1 MDADNTGG
9 QNGNAP
15 ARPPPATT
23 SPEWQT
29 RLQATLEALPD
40 LLFVMDRNGRILD
53 FHAPNRIG
61 LFLPPDRFLGVNAV
75 DLLPGPAGDVVRRAI
90 AEALATGHHQGG
102 TYALAMPNG
111 ERWFELSI
119 AAHGD
124 RTADDARLVAIARD
138 VTDRKRAEDALRESE
153 RTYRMLTEG
162 MQDVI
167 WVLDVETRR
176 FTYVSPSVEKLRG
189 YTPAEIIARPLEDA
203 WVPEQRAELE
213 EFTRRSVAAFLAG
226 QMTSDDYATYEMLQP
241 CKDGSRV
248 ASEVVARLVR
258 NERTGRLEAHGVTRD
273 VSKRR
278 RAELAL
284 RESEARFAE
293 LARQTRTIVFE
304 MDADG
309 RCTFVSPMV
318 EDVLGYRP
326 EDVIGKLYF
335 YDLFAPRDR
344 EAFKAAAFDVFRKKA
359 PLLDFENPCLTR
371 DGRSIW
377 VSTNAFP
384 LLHPDGTLRGYRGS
398 VVDVT
403 ARKQTEQALRRS
415 EARFAETTRQSR
427 AFVWEVD
434 ADGLYMFVTPVVED
448 VLGYRP
454 DEIAGRLHFYDL
466 HPAAGRAEFRAAIF
480 EAMERREK
488 FRDYE
493 NPMVAKDGRTMWVS
507 TNAVPLL
514 DENGALLGYRG
525 VDFDV
530 TARKLA
536 EDALRES
543 EAQRSAINDNLPDG
557 FIYRLDTGA
566 DGQRRR
572 YVYVSQGV
580 EKLHGVPAEAVLRD
594 PTCIYSQILAEDL
607 PLVAEK
613 EAQAI
618 AAMAPF
624 SAEIRVRLPSG
635 EIRWRLFT
643 SAPRRLPNG
652 HLVWDGIEIDVTE
665 RKQAEEALRES
676 ETRARAIHDNLPGG
690 LVYQI
695 DSGEDG
701 RQRQFTFI
709 SQGVETLHGI
719 AVAEAMRDAQAIYGQ
734 VAKEDLPRLVE
745 LEERAIAAMAPFQAE
760 VRIRLPSGQTRWS
773 LFASAPRRLPNGH
786 LVWDGIEIDVT
797 DRKLAEEALRESEAR
812 FAAATQASRSY
823 VWEVDPDGLITFI
836 SPMVEEVLGRR
847 PEEIVGQFHFYDLP
861 PQEDREAI
869 KRIGLDMMARRETIR
884 GFENRNVAK
893 DGRIVWLSSSANP
906 LVGPDGTFRGYQ
918 GIDTDIS
925 ARKQAEEAL
934 RESEARFA
942 SATQASRSFVW
953 EVAPDGL
960 YTHVGVMVAEV
971 LGYRPED
978 LVGKM
983 HFYDLLPP
991 EGREELK
998 QACFDIMARRESP
1011 SGFENAN
1018 VAKDGRIVWLSSS
1031 ARPLFNPDGSYR
1043 GYQGIDTD
1051 VTARKQ
1057 AEEALKASETRYRE
1071 LIDLAVDGILLG
1083 SPDGVITDA
1092 NACMCALTGRT
1103 RRELLGKHIT
1113 ELFASETLDATPMR
1127 FDLVNEGETVTRVRK
1142 IVRPDA
1148 SEVFVEMHSK
1158 RMPDGA
1164 YQSIFHDITRRKQA
1178 EEALRLS
1185 EAKYRQLHESMRDPF
1200 ASTDLQGNLLDFNPA
1215 FVDLLGY
1222 SRAELLR
1229 LNFRDITPRK
1239 WQAQEKKII
1248 AEQVRKRGFSA
1259 VYEKEYVRKDGS
1271 IVPVELR
1278 TMLVCDAGGKPTG
1291 MSAVIRDV
1299 SERRLAEQALRES
1312 EAKYRRL
1319 LAGMQEAFVIADMK
1333 GRLVE
1338 CNPAFESLIGYSHA
1352 EVARLHYA
1360 DITPAKWRSV
1370 DARAVKQ
1377 VLRQGSSGV
1386 TEKEYIRKDGTVV
1399 PVEMT
1404 GTLIRDTS
1412 GKPVGISAV
1421 IHDVTERKRAEQ
1433 ALQAAHDKLEQRV
1446 RERTAELLASQQA
1459 LAASEEQFRQMA
1471 ESIQEVFWLLDVRT
1485 GQALYVSPA
1494 FEAIWGRPRQ
1504 TLRDGLAQWLATLH
1518 PDDRGVVQRDYERG
1532 VRTGTF
1538 TSLEYRI
1545 LWPDGTVR
1553 WIRDSAWGI
1562 RDARGRVVRVAG
1574 VFRDITDQRRLEA
1587 EILQAAEAE
1596 RQRIGR
1602 DLHDGLGQSL
1612 TAIGYLAD
1620 AVREDLARAQRPE
1633 ADDVRKLGRLI
1644 GQTAAQSHALARGLL
1659 LADVKRGGLA
1669 AALQEL
1675 AFRTQELFGVACRYS
1690 SPAVLP
1696 PLDVHIAG
1704 QLYRIAQ
1711 EAATNA
1717 AKHGQAQRIEI
1728 RLAKERRGLLL
1739 SVRDNGRGL
1748 PARKKSA
1755 PGLGLDIMRYRAG
1768 LIGATLWIDSQ
1779 PRRGTTVNCL
1789 LPRAAPARKK
1799 KR

>member
-1 MDADNTGG
+1 MDAEKTGG
-9 QNGNAP
+9 QRDGIP
-15 ARPPPATT
+15 TSVPLATT

-40 LLFVMDRNGRILD
+40 LLFVMDRDSRILD

-61 LFLPPDRFLGVNAV
+61 LFLTPERFLGAKAV
-75 DLLPGPAGDVVRRAI
+75 DVLPEPAATVVRQAI

-102 TYALAMPNG
+102 TYSLAMPNG

-124 RTADDARLVAIARD
+124 LNSADARLVAIARD
-138 VTDRKRAEDALRESE
+138 VTDRKLAEDALRESE

-189 YTPAEIIARPLEDA
+189 YTPAEILAQPLEAA

-213 EFTRRSVAAFLAG
+213 EFMRRSVAAFLAG

-241 CKDGSRV
+241 CKGGSRV

-258 NERTGRLEAHGVTRD
+258 NPRTGHLEAHGVTRD
-273 VSKRR
+273 VSARVR
-278 RAELAL
+278 TERAL
-284 RESEARFAE
+284 RESEARFA
-293 LARQTRTIVFE
+293 QV
-304 MDADG
+304 
-309 RCTFVSPMV
+309 
-318 EDVLGYRP
+318 
-326 EDVIGKLYF
+326 
-335 YDLFAPRDR
+335 
-344 EAFKAAAFDVFRKKA
+344 
-359 PLLDFENPCLTR
+359 
-371 DGRSIW
+371 
-377 VSTNAFP
+377 
-384 LLHPDGTLRGYRGS
+384 
-398 VVDVT
+398 
-403 ARKQTEQALRRS
+403 
-415 EARFAETTRQSR
+415 TRQSR

-434 ADGLYMFVTPVVED
+434 AEGRYMFVTPVVED

-466 HPAAGRAEFRAAIF
+466 HPAEGRAEFRASVF
-480 EAMERREK
+480 EAMARREK

-493 NPMVAKDGRTMWVS
+493 NPMLAKDGRTTWVS
-507 TNAVPLL
+507 TNAIPLL

-543 EAQRSAINDNLPDG
+543 EAQRRAINDNLPNG
-557 FIYRLDTGA
+557 FIYQLDTGA
-566 DGQRRR
+566 DGQHRR

-580 EKLHGVPAEAVLRD
+580 EKLHGVSAKDVLRD
-594 PTCIYSQILAEDL
+594 PACIYSQILAEDL

-624 SAEIRVRLPSG
+624 SAEVRVRLPSG

-695 DSGEDG
+695 DSGDDG

-709 SQGVETLHGI
+709 SQGVEKMHGV
-719 AVAEAMRDAQAIYGQ
+719 AVAEAMRDARAIYGQ

-797 DRKLAEEALRESEAR
+797 ERKQAEEALRQSEAR
-812 FAAATQASRSY
+812 FAATTQASRAY
-823 VWEVDPDGLITFI
+823 VWEVDPTGLITYI
-836 SPMVEEVLGRR
+836 SPMVQEVLGFR
-847 PEEIVGQFHFYDLP
+847 PEEIVGLRHFYDLP
-861 PQEDREAI
+861 PAEDRAEI
-869 KRIGLDMMARRETIR
+869 KRYGLGLMARREVIR
-884 GFENRNVAK
+884 GFENRNVAQ
-893 DGRIVWLSSSANP
+893 DGRLVWLSSSASP
-906 LVGPDGTFRGYQ
+906 LFGPDGAFQGYQ

-942 SATQASRSFVW
+942 SATRASRSFVW

-960 YTHVGVMVAEV
+960 YTHVGDMVAEV
-971 LGYRPED
+971 LGYRPAD
-978 LVGKM
+978 LVGKV

-991 EGREELK
+991 ENREELK
-998 QACFDIMARRESP
+998 QACFDVMARRESP

-1018 VAKDGRIVWLSSS
+1018 VAKDGRLVWLSSS

-1057 AEEALKASETRYRE
+1057 AEEALKTSETRYRG
-1071 LIDLAVDGILLG
+1071 LIDFAVDGILLG
-1083 SPDGVITDA
+1083 APDGVITEA
-1092 NACMCALTGRT
+1092 NARMCALAGRP
-1103 RRELLGKHIT
+1103 RSELVGRHIAD
-1113 ELFASETLDATPMR
+1113 LFAPETLDASPMR
-1127 FDLVNEGETVTRVRK
+1127 FDLVHQGETVTRVRK
-1142 IVRPDA
+1142 IVRPDR

-1158 RMPDGA
+1158 LMPDGT
-1164 YQSIFHDITRRKQA
+1164 YQSILHDITQRKQA

-1185 EAKYRQLHESMRDPF
+1185 EAKYRYLHEAMRDAF
-1200 ASTDLQGNLLDFNPA
+1200 ATADMRGRLQEFNPA
-1215 FVDLLGY
+1215 FRKLTGYSAAELRKITYQRLTPRKWHAAEAKILKDQVLPRGYSDVYEKEYRRKDGSVVPVELRTILIRDAAGKATGMWASIRDITERKRAEDALRQSESKYRLLFENMGDSFAAMDLHGRLIDCNPAFEKLVGY
-1222 SRAELLR
+1222 SRQEVLR
-1229 LNFRDITPRK
+1229 LHLTDITPRE
-1239 WQAQEKKII
+1239 WMAVEKK
-1248 AEQVRKRGFSA
+1248 AVAQMRRRGYSKRF
-1259 VYEKEYVRKDGS
+1259 EKEYVRKDGTR
-1271 IVPVELR
+1271 VPVELQGSLIR
-1278 TMLVCDAGGKPTG
+1278 DAQGRPAGLW
-1291 MSAVIRDV
+1291 AIIRDV
-1299 SERRLAEQALRES
+1299 SERKR
-1312 EAKYRRL
+1312 
-1319 LAGMQEAFVIADMK
+1319 
-1333 GRLVE
+1333 
-1338 CNPAFESLIGYSHA
+1338 A
-1352 EVARLHYA
+1352 EVA
-1360 DITPAKWRSV
+1360 
-1370 DARAVKQ
+1370 
-1377 VLRQGSSGV
+1377 LRQ
-1386 TEKEYIRKDGTVV
+1386 
-1399 PVEMT
+1399 
-1404 GTLIRDTS
+1404 
-1412 GKPVGISAV
+1412 
-1421 IHDVTERKRAEQ
+1421 
-1433 ALQAAHDKLEQRV
+1433 AHDELERRV
-1446 RERTAELLASQQA
+1446 QERTAELVDSQQE

-1494 FEAIWGRPRQ
+1494 FEAIWGRPGQ
-1504 TLRDGLAQWLATLH
+1504 TLHNGLDQWLATLH
-1518 PDDRGVVQRDYERG
+1518 PDDRDIVQRDFERG
-1532 VRTGTF
+1532 VRTGMF
-1538 TSLEYRI
+1538 TPLEYRI

-1587 EILQAAEAE
+1587 EILQAAESE

-1602 DLHDGLGQSL
+1602 DLHDSLGQSL

-1620 AVREDLARAQRPE
+1620 AVREDLARAKRPE

-1644 GQTAAQSHALARGLL
+1644 GQTAAEAHALARGLL

-1675 AFRTQELFGVACRYS
+1675 AFRTQELFGGTCRYS
-1690 SPAVLP
+1690 GPGTLP
-1696 PLDVHIAG
+1696 PLDVQTAG

-1711 EAATNA
+1711 EAVTNA
-1717 AKHGQAQRIEI
+1717 GKHGKAKRIEI
-1728 RLAKERRGLLL
+1728 RLAKDRRGLLL
-1739 SVRDNGRGL
+1739 SVRDTGKGI
-1748 PARKKSA
+1748 AAKKKTGS
-1755 PGLGLDIMRYRAG
+1755 GLGLDIMRYRAG

-1789 LPRAAPARKK
+1789 LPRAASAPKRKK
-1799 KR
+1799 

>member
-15 ARPPPATT
+15 ARPPLATT

-29 RLQATLEALPD
+29 RLRATLEALPD
-40 LLFVMDRNGRILD
+40 LLFIMDRDSRILD

-61 LFLPPDRFLGVNAV
+61 LFLSPERFLGAKAV
-75 DLLPGPAGDVVRRAI
+75 DVLPEPAATVVRRAI

-102 TYALAMPNG
+102 TYSLAMPNG

-124 RTADDARLVAIARD
+124 LNSADARLVAIARD
-138 VTDRKRAEDALRESE
+138 VTDRKLAEDALRESE

-189 YTPAEIIARPLEDA
+189 YTPAEILAQPLEAA

-213 EFTRRSVAAFLAG
+213 EFMRRSVAAFLAG

-241 CKDGSRV
+241 CKGGSRV

-258 NERTGRLEAHGVTRD
+258 NPRTGHLEAHGVTCD
-273 VSKRR
+273 VSARVR
-278 RAELAL
+278 TERAL
-284 RESEARFAE
+284 RESEARFA
-293 LARQTRTIVFE
+293 QV
-304 MDADG
+304 
-309 RCTFVSPMV
+309 
-318 EDVLGYRP
+318 
-326 EDVIGKLYF
+326 
-335 YDLFAPRDR
+335 
-344 EAFKAAAFDVFRKKA
+344 
-359 PLLDFENPCLTR
+359 
-371 DGRSIW
+371 
-377 VSTNAFP
+377 
-384 LLHPDGTLRGYRGS
+384 
-398 VVDVT
+398 
-403 ARKQTEQALRRS
+403 
-415 EARFAETTRQSR
+415 TRQSR

-434 ADGLYMFVTPVVED
+434 AEGRYMFVTPVVED

-466 HPAAGRAEFRAAIF
+466 HPAQGRDEFRTAIF
-480 EAMERREK
+480 AAMARREK

-493 NPMVAKDGRTMWVS
+493 NPMLAKDGRTTWVS
-507 TNAVPLL
+507 TNAIPLL

-536 EDALRES
+536 EEALRES
-543 EAQRSAINDNLPDG
+543 EAQRRAINDNLPNG
-557 FIYRLDTGA
+557 FIYQLDTGA
-566 DGQRRR
+566 DGQHRR

-580 EKLHGVPAEAVLRD
+580 EKLHGVSAKDVLRD
-594 PTCIYSQILAEDL
+594 PACIYSQILAEDL

-624 SAEIRVRLPSG
+624 SAEVRVRLPSG

-695 DSGEDG
+695 DSGDDG

-709 SQGVETLHGI
+709 SQGVEKMHGV

-797 DRKLAEEALRESEAR
+797 ERKQAEEALRQSEAR
-812 FAAATQASRSY
+812 FAATTQASRAY
-823 VWEVDPDGLITFI
+823 VWEVDPTGLITYI
-836 SPMVEEVLGRR
+836 SPMVQEVLGFR
-847 PEEIVGQFHFYDLP
+847 PEEIVGQRHFYDLP
-861 PQEDREAI
+861 PAEDRAEI
-869 KRIGLDMMARRETIR
+869 KRYGLGLMARREVIR
-884 GFENRNVAK
+884 GFENRNVAQ
-893 DGRIVWLSSSANP
+893 DGRLVWLSSSASP
-906 LVGPDGTFRGYQ
+906 LFGSDGAFQGYQ
-918 GIDTDIS
+918 GIDTDI
-925 ARKQAEEAL
+925 
-934 RESEARFA
+934 
-942 SATQASRSFVW
+942 
-953 EVAPDGL
+953 
-960 YTHVGVMVAEV
+960 
-971 LGYRPED
+971 
-978 LVGKM
+978 
-983 HFYDLLPP
+983 
-991 EGREELK
+991 
-998 QACFDIMARRESP
+998 
-1011 SGFENAN
+1011 
-1018 VAKDGRIVWLSSS
+1018 
-1031 ARPLFNPDGSYR
+1031 
-1043 GYQGIDTD
+1043 
-1051 VTARKQ
+1051 TARKQ
-1057 AEEALKASETRYRE
+1057 VEEALKASETRYRG
-1071 LIDLAVDGILLG
+1071 LIDFAVDGILLG
-1083 SPDGVITDA
+1083 APDGVITEA
-1092 NACMCALTGRT
+1092 NARMCALAGRP
-1103 RRELLGKHIT
+1103 RSELDGRHIA
-1113 ELFASETLDATPMR
+1113 ELFAPETLDASPMR
-1127 FDLVNEGETVTRVRK
+1127 FDLVHQGETVTRVRK
-1142 IVRPDA
+1142 IVRPDR

-1158 RMPDGA
+1158 LMPDGT
-1164 YQSIFHDITRRKQA
+1164 YQSILHDITQRKQA

-1185 EAKYRQLHESMRDPF
+1185 EAKYRYLHEAMRDAF
-1200 ASTDLQGNLLDFNPA
+1200 ATADMRGRLQEFNPA
-1215 FVDLLGY
+1215 FRKLTGYSAAELRKITYQRLTPRKWHAAEAKILKDQVLPRGYSDVYEKEYRRKDGSVVPVELRTILIRDAAGRPTGMWATMRDVTERKRAENALRQSESKYRLLFENMGDSFAAMDLHGRLIDCNPAFEKLVGY
-1222 SRAELLR
+1222 SRQEVLR
-1229 LNFRDITPRK
+1229 LHLADITPRE
-1239 WQAQEKKII
+1239 WMAVEKK
-1248 AEQVRKRGFSA
+1248 AVAQMRRRGYSKRF
-1259 VYEKEYVRKDGS
+1259 EKEYVRKDGTR
-1271 IVPVELR
+1271 VPVEL
-1278 TMLVCDAGGKPTG
+1278 
-1291 MSAVIRDV
+1291 
-1299 SERRLAEQALRES
+1299 
-1312 EAKYRRL
+1312 
-1319 LAGMQEAFVIADMK
+1319 
-1333 GRLVE
+1333 
-1338 CNPAFESLIGYSHA
+1338 
-1352 EVARLHYA
+1352 
-1360 DITPAKWRSV
+1360 
-1370 DARAVKQ
+1370 
-1377 VLRQGSSGV
+1377 QGS
-1386 TEKEYIRKDGTVV
+1386 
-1399 PVEMT
+1399 
-1404 GTLIRDTS
+1404 LIRDAQGRHAGLWAIIRDMS
-1412 GKPVGISAV
+1412 
-1421 IHDVTERKRAEQ
+1421 ERKRAEV
-1433 ALQAAHDKLEQRV
+1433 ALRQAHDELERRV
-1446 RERTAELLASQQA
+1446 QERTAELVDSQQE

-1494 FEAIWGRPRQ
+1494 FEAIWGRPGQ
-1504 TLRDGLAQWLATLH
+1504 TLHNGLDQWLATLH
-1518 PDDRGVVQRDYERG
+1518 PDDRDIVQRDFERG
-1532 VRTGTF
+1532 VRTGMF
-1538 TSLEYRI
+1538 TPLEYRI

-1587 EILQAAEAE
+1587 EILQAAESE

-1602 DLHDGLGQSL
+1602 DLHDSLGQSL

-1620 AVREDLARAQRPE
+1620 AVREDLTRAKRPE

-1644 GQTAAQSHALARGLL
+1644 GQTAAEAHALARGLL
-1659 LADVKRGGLA
+1659 LADLKRGGLA

-1675 AFRTQELFGVACRYS
+1675 AFRTQELFGGACRYAG
-1690 SPAVLP
+1690 PGTLP
-1696 PLDVHIAG
+1696 PLDVQTAG

-1711 EAATNA
+1711 EAVTNA
-1717 AKHGQAQRIEI
+1717 GKHGKAKRIEI
-1728 RLAKERRGLLL
+1728 RLAKDRQGLLL
-1739 SVRDNGRGL
+1739 SVRDTGKGI
-1748 PARKKSA
+1748 AAKKKTGS
-1755 PGLGLDIMRYRAG
+1755 GLGLDIMRYRAG

-1789 LPRAAPARKK
+1789 LPRAAPVRKS